1 LTFEFSGDTIHS
13 RDIALQDA
21 NYENA
26 ALSYIKGYD
35 CKELYLMMYGD
46 REFDFIA
53 VHICTVFF
61 FKSNLLVGYISEYT
75 YKEVFL

>member
-1 LTFEFSGDTIHS
+1 MYRKVIVRQNVFCDEKWLTFKFSGDIIYS

-53 VHICTVFF
+53 VHICTVFYF
-61 FKSNLLVGYISEYT
+61 
-75 YKEVFL
+75 